1 VDAPTERNRVFTT
14 PDLCDDHPDE
24 VRVLEPVLR
33 TFGGREAFFGQAVT
47 VRCREDNSRV
57 KDLVGTPGEGRVIV
71 VDGGGSTRKALL
83 GDVLAQKAADNG
95 WSGLVIFGAV
105 RDVEIVRTIDLGV
118 QALAAIPLKTE
129 KLGVGDVGVPVTFAG
144 ATVEPGDWVYADAN
158 GVVISSTAIH

>member
-1 VDAPTERNRVFTT
+1 MFTT

-47 VRCREDNSRV
+47 VRCHEDNSRV

-83 GDVLAQKAADNG
+83 GDLLAQKAADNG
-95 WSGLVIFGAV
+95 WAGLVIHGAV
-105 RDVEIVRTIDLGV
+105 RDVEILRTIDLGV
-118 QALAAIPLKTE
+118 QSLAAIPLKTE

-144 ATVEPGDWVYADAN
+144 VTVEPGDWVYADAN
-158 GVVISSTAIH
+158 GVVVSATAIHQVLD